1 MSDISLKRL
10 SDDSVAVPLRKFYS
24 VRETEQI
31 INASHATVYRLISDG
46 RLDARKLN
54 GKTLISAASI
64 DRLAAELPKAGS
76 ISKAGRNSRS
86 AE

>member
-1 MSDISLKRL
+1 MSITSSGLGRDLP
-10 SDDSVAVPLRKFYS
+10 ARKFYS

-31 INASHATVYRLISDG
+31 ISASHATVYRLIGDG

-64 DRLAAELPKAGS
+64 DRLAAELPKVGS
-76 ISKAGRNSRS
+76 TRKAEETR
-86 AE
+86 AQQTE